1 MNGFAGSIRFAIAR
15 HISQSMSRARMRFH
29 AGAREGEPVAGRP
42 SRLPGQSSAS
52 LSNRG
57 PSSQEPRSSRLITV
71 PPYAIRPE
79 RILRKHARN
88 MSDITTSFAGGE
100 DCQWSGETATVHELG
115 DLSVLVC

>member
-29 AGAREGEPVAGRP
+29 AGARECEPEEGRP

-57 PSSQEPRSSRLITV
+57 PSSKEPRSSRLNTD
-71 PPYAIRPE
+71 PAYAIRPE
-79 RILRKHARN
+79 RIIRQHNRS
-88 MSDITTSFAGGE
+88 MSDITPSFAGGE
-100 DCQWSGETATVHELG
+100 DCQWTGETATVHELG